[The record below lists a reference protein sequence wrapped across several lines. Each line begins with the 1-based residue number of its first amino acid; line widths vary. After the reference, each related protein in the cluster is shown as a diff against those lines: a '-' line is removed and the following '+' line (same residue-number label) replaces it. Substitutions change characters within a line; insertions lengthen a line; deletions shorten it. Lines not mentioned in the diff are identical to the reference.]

1 MLSCWITL
9 WAGID
14 IAAISHNQRLAGR
27 MNAQKQK
34 LMNSEKYKFFF
45 PEIKL
50 IQNTTFTLRD
60 SRGSEIYSVPAA
72 SILGHGLDLGLIDDL
87 TTAETA
93 MKGMEEM
100 NNAWNIYRNTIPS
113 RANNPS
119 TAVLLNIQQRI
130 SVNDITSRIMDD
142 PELASQYKFIV
153 LPAIFQK
160 HTLLVY
166 PISGKI
172 VEFNQGDYLWPE
184 RFGDYSGLRA
194 QVGEDVFQAEYLQDP
209 KSSKDNIVKE
219 KMIQIKSINEV
230 PDIMQADTQ
239 YASHD
244 FPVKSTETSDFLGSV
259 IGYKVDGMLYI
270 RFAMEEKKD
279 FIEQVQYV
287 QAVDSLYPGIIQII
301 EDKANGSP
309 ILNQLQEVV
318 PGMQAYQPGTA
329 DKPQRMKSATLYFQ
343 NVVFVADEW
352 DETTKKYI
360 LNEGLRHLIKQLLA
374 FPLLQHDDVCDAF
387 SQLVNFVF
395 MDKRFQ
401 VYGRSF
407 NKLNIYNKKDVKEP
421 TYSFVFFNKE
431 GDNWKALDIGIEYSE
446 ATKLYVKQEFYFK
459 ANVEDG
465 IKKLKEYAPDKTVF
479 IDASTSEALYGMFQE
494 GVSIERYEVQDFEKS
509 VSDLTLA
516 FSNRRILVENNC
528 KLLRGDIDNFKF
540 EKSKD
545 ENAVKYRTQKDGF
558 VACVRIA
565 MHFYGGIV

>member
-1 MLSCWITL
+1 
-9 WAGID
+9 
-14 IAAISHNQRLAGR
+14 
-27 MNAQKQK
+27 
-34 LMNSEKYKFFF
+34 
-45 PEIKL
+45 
-50 IQNTTFTLRD
+50 
-60 SRGSEIYSVPAA
+60 
-72 SILGHGLDLGLIDDL
+72 
-87 TTAETA
+87 
-93 MKGMEEM
+93 M

-113 RANNPS
+113 RINNINQY
-119 TAVLLNIQQRI
+119 ALLNIMQRL
-130 SVNDITSRIMDD
+130 SVNDITQRIMDE
-142 PELASQYKFIV
+142 PELASQYQFIV

-160 HTLLVY
+160 HTLLVF

-172 VEFNQGDYLWPE
+172 VEFQQGDYLWPE

-219 KMIQIKSINEV
+219 KMLTIKSIKEV
-230 PDIMQADTQ
+230 PDIMQADTV

-244 FPVKSTETSDFLGSV
+244 FPVKSTETSDFLGSI

-270 RFAMEEKKD
+270 KFAIEEKKD

-287 QAVDSLYPGIIQII
+287 QAVDTLYPGIIQII

-329 DKPQRMKSATLYFQ
+329 DKPQRMKSATLYIG
-343 NVVFVADEW
+343 NVVFVADQW
-352 DETTKKYI
+352 DELTQKYI

-407 NKLNIYNKKDVKEP
+407 NKLNIYEKSKVQEP

-431 GDNWKALDIGIEYSE
+431 GDNWKALDIGIEYAE
-446 ATKLYVKQEFYFK
+446 ITKLYVKKEFYFK
-459 ANVEDG
+459 ATIEDG
-465 IKKLKEYAPDKTVF
+465 IKKLKEFAPDKTVF

-494 GVSIERYEVQDFEKS
+494 GVSIERYEVQDFDKS

-516 FSNRRILVENNC
+516 FSSRKVMVENEC

-545 ENAVKYRTQKDGF
+545 DNAVKYRTQKDGF
-558 VACVRIA
+558 IACIRVA
-565 MHFYGGIV
+565 MHFYGGII